1 MNRLVWMK
9 CFDIVAVFVFNLSR
23 KFKFNKCFDICKPNP
38 CYSSSDIPTL
48 AQLMDPN
55 SAQFSEI
62 FELIAR
68 RHPKHLQHLRILHTV
83 ERKFAK
89 TLGIHLVIDILC
101 LQYTKVD
108 VILFSCFL

>member
-1 MNRLVWMK
+1 M
-9 CFDIVAVFVFNLSR
+9 FDIFDLGQCSFSICIKNINLINVLLLVNQSP
-23 KFKFNKCFDICKPNP
+23 F
-38 CYSSSDIPTL
+38 YSSLDIPTL
-48 AQLMDPN
+48 AQLMEPN

-89 TLGIHLVIDILC
+89 TLGIHSVIVIECLC
-101 LQYTKVD
+101 
-108 VILFSCFL
+108 FP